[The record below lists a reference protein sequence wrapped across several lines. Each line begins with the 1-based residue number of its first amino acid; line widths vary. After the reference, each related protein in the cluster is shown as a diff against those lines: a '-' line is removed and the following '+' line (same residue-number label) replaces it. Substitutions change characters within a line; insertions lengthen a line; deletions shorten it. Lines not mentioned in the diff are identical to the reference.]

1 MKTQNYCALS
11 RSCAHIPERTSPMSH
26 QRGSHKICAR
36 LLQLVL
42 VTLTFGML
50 MSLPIYSQVTGGT
63 FTGRITDPSGAFIP
77 NAQITTRD
85 SATGVTVTTTTN
97 PDGIY
102 TVSNLRPATYEISVT
117 AVGFQTAVQ
126 SGLTLTVGA
135 VQVLNIAMRVGK
147 VTEKLEITGE
157 APAIELGT
165 SSLDN
170 TVESATIKELPLNGR
185 DWASLAL
192 LQPGVVQVKTQD
204 TVSNPGGHA
213 RGLGMQM
220 SIDGQRPSQNVY
232 RINGIIVNDYSNAGP
247 GNVLGANL
255 GVDAIQEFSVLT
267 SNYSSEYGYT
277 SGGVINAITRS
288 GTNQFHGNAYE
299 FLRNSALDAPNF
311 FDDYNHVQKPPFK
324 RNQFGGSAGGPI
336 KKEKIFIFGDY
347 EGLRQNKGVTQTA
360 FTPSPNAR
368 LGLLNDAN
376 GNPLPPITVD
386 PNVQNVL
393 TAFYPLPNAGLIGPS
408 NNTGTYVVAGQQ
420 KVIDNFVTA
429 RGDVKFSGKDGLNS
443 FWYYDRSS
451 YSKPDALNTQ
461 LKGFGT
467 YRQGASL
474 EESHVV
480 SNRMINNVRLG
491 YSLSTVNNADV
502 AAIVP
507 AWLDHSF
514 GILPSSFEPQI
525 ASVNSGGGVGGVS
538 SLPTFNTQGNENFT
552 GETFQVYDDASYI
565 VGTHNLKF
573 GAMFLRDHED
583 VFFWNFANG
592 TVSFST
598 LADFLQDIP
607 FKAQSPGVPP
617 FVTGISP
624 HHNRAS
630 IIAGYIQDDW
640 QKRPGLTINLGLR
653 YEMSTIPTETDGKIQ
668 VMKTLFTN
676 PGNCQL
682 DSHGNANCPGFYKSY
697 FQSNPTT
704 KNFEPRIGFSWDPF
718 RSGKTA
724 VRGGFGIFDALPL
737 PYELAL
743 NNAQTSP
750 FTPTIILTNPPQGSF
765 PHGLANLFL
774 GCPTCIPPSS
784 SKAWQY
790 VQPNPKR
797 NYILQYN
804 LNIQRQV
811 ASSNTV
817 TLAYA
822 GARAFHNPFQTDEFN
837 TVFPFKTSAGWLFPN
852 PVGSGVINPS
862 ATSIVPG
869 QLINAN
875 VGELGGGVVWTS
887 QSWYDSLEVRWEQ
900 RMRHGLQWEASF
912 TWGKA
917 LDTSS
922 GSFAG
927 DNYAGD
933 VTPTIPWWDPRITK
947 GPADFDLRRNLVLNG
962 LWQVPAP
969 SLSGLKGWIAG
980 GWEVGSVI
988 ELQDGVPIWPLD
1000 GIEGDPMG
1008 QLNSEP
1014 LAIPDRVCSS
1024 MTNPGR
1030 VQYLKANCLINA
1042 VAPSLAFYNAAP
1054 PFGCDHKFPYP
1065 TCINLL
1071 GNLGR
1076 NSIIGPG
1083 LVNVDFSLV
1092 KNDHIKRVSEN
1103 FNIQF
1108 RAEFF
1113 NILNH
1118 VNFAPPISNLE
1129 AIDASGNPVPG
1140 FGQITTTQTDSREIQ
1155 FGVKIIW

>member
-1 MKTQNYCALS
+1 MSQQ
-11 RSCAHIPERTSPMSH
+11 RSSN
-26 QRGSHKICAR
+26 KIFMR
-36 LLQLVL
+36 FLQL
-42 VTLTFGML
+42 VTLTLAVL
-50 MSLPIYSQVTGGT
+50 MSLPMYSQVAGGT
-63 FTGRITDPSGAFIP
+63 FTGRITDPSDAFIA
-77 NAQITTRD
+77 NAQVKIRD
-85 SATGVTVTTTTN
+85 SETGVTVTTTTN
-97 PDGIY
+97 SDGVY

-117 AVGFQTAVQ
+117 QAGFQTAVQ
-126 SGLTLTVGA
+126 SGVTLTVGA
-135 VQVLNIAMRVGK
+135 VQVLNIAMHVGT
-147 VTEKLEITGE
+147 VTQKLEITGE
-157 APAIELGT
+157 APAIELAT

-170 TVESATIKELPLNGR
+170 TVESATIGELPLNGR

-192 LQPGVVQVKTQD
+192 LQPGVAQVKTQD
-204 TVSNPGGHA
+204 TVTNPGGHA

-288 GTNQFHGNAYE
+288 GTNQFHGSAYE

-311 FDDYNHVQKPPFK
+311 FDDYNNVQKPPFK

-347 EGLRQNKGVTQTA
+347 EGLRQSKGVTQTA

-376 GNPLPPITVD
+376 GNPLPSITVD
-386 PNVQNVL
+386 PNIQNVL
-393 TAFYPLPNAGLIGPS
+393 TAFYHVPNAGLIGPT
-408 NNTGTYVVAGQQ
+408 NNTGRYVFSGQQ
-420 KVIDNFVTA
+420 KVTDNFATA
-429 RGDVKFSGKDGLNS
+429 RGDVKLSDKDRLNS
-443 FWYYDRSS
+443 FWYYDRSNIGS
-451 YSKPDALNTQ
+451 PDGLNIEV
-461 LKGFGT
+461 KGFGT

-474 EESHVV
+474 EETHVI
-480 SNRMINNVRLG
+480 STRMINNFRLG
-491 YSLSTVNNADV
+491 FNLSTVDNKDLT
-502 AAIVP
+502 AIVP
-507 AWLDHSF
+507 AVLDHSF
-514 GILPSSFEPQI
+514 GILPSTLEPQI
-525 ASVNSGGGVGGVS
+525 ASVSSGGGVGGLTT
-538 SLPTFNTQGNENFT
+538 LPYFHPQGSENFT
-552 GETFQVYDDASYI
+552 GETFQVYDDAVYT

-573 GAMFLRDHED
+573 GGMVIREHED
-583 VFFWNFANG
+583 VFFINFPDG

-598 LADFLQDIP
+598 LANFLQDIP

-617 FVTGISP
+617 FVPTTTP
-624 HHNRAS
+624 HHNRVS

-640 QKRPGLTINLGLR
+640 QKRPGLTLNLGLR
-653 YEMSTIPTETDGKIQ
+653 YEMSTIPTEKDGKIQ

-676 PGNCQL
+676 PGNCQI
-682 DSHGNANCPGFYKSY
+682 DSHGLANCPGFYNSY

-704 KNFEPRIGFSWDPF
+704 KNFEPRIGFAWDPF

-724 VRGGFGIFDALPL
+724 IRGGFGIFDALPL
-737 PYELAL
+737 PYQMAL
-743 NNAQTSP
+743 SNAQDSP

-765 PHGLANLFL
+765 PHGLTNLFQT
-774 GCPTCIPPSS
+774 CPTCIPPSS
-784 SKAWQY
+784 TKAWQY
-790 VQPNPKR
+790 VESNPKR

-887 QSWYDSLEVRWEQ
+887 QSWYDSFEARWEQ
-900 RMRHGLQWEASF
+900 RMKHGLQWEASF

-927 DNYAGD
+927 DNYAGN
-933 VTPTIPWWDPRITK
+933 VTPTIPWWDHRITK

-962 LWQVPAP
+962 LWQIPAP
-969 SLSGLKGWIAG
+969 SSFSGLKRWIAG

-1000 GIEGDPMG
+1000 GLEGDPMG

-1014 LAIPDRVCSS
+1014 LAIPDRICKS

-1030 VQYLKANCLINA
+1030 VQYIKANCLINA
-1042 VAPSLAFYNAAP
+1042 VAPNLAFYNAAP
-1054 PFGCDHKFPYP
+1054 PFGCDPKFPYP

-1092 KNDHIKRVSEN
+1092 KNSHIKTVSEN

-1129 AIDASGNPVPG
+1129 AIDASGSPVPG
-1140 FGQITTTQTDSREIQ
+1140 FGQITATQTDSREIQ
-1155 FGVKIIW
+1155 FGLKIIW